1 MFKSNSLLKKI
12 ALLCTAVLILI
23 LFLGS
28 LTPEIALSQ
37 QVESRLNALELDFR
51 NLELQINQLESQLN
65 QNRRGVSPRTPAT
78 STPNNRGR
86 NQPQLSREQMF
97 DRLATLV
104 IELKQQVNQL
114 EARVSKLEPPGAP
127 RNTR

>member
-51 NLELQINQLESQLN
+51 NLELRINQLESQLN
-65 QNRRGVSPRTPAT
+65 QTRRGVSPRTPAT

-114 EARVSKLEPPGAP
+114 EARVSKLEPPAAP

>member
-51 NLELQINQLESQLN
+51 NLELRINQLESQLN
-65 QNRRGVSPRTPAT
+65 QTRRGVSPRTPAT
-78 STPNNRGR
+78 STPTNRGR

-114 EARVSKLEPPGAP
+114 EARVSKLEPPAAP